1 MHESS
6 MRDRARSSWRFQ
18 VKLVCNARPEPRRVC
33 HEDIQNARV
42 CQEPTNWARTVPA
55 VRGEARDLQ
64 TGSTFGT
71 TRSTVHALRVFGR
84 SFSSSYPAPNP
95 DLPFFQYGV
104 EGSSE
109 LVGRPFACANDNQP
123 DDFRNFRGA
132 ASSKTFQ
139 VIPRSRFEIVRW
151 HHPPTWQVRA
161 SFLACRKGCWGQ
173 PRGEI
178 EPGTHA
184 STSHAPT
191 HTHLSPSPA
200 GSRPIVHDKRK
211 ESHFSLSWRT
221 GQSPRLCSF
230 IGDF

>member
-1 MHESS
+1 M
-6 MRDRARSSWRFQ
+6 
-18 VKLVCNARPEPRRVC
+18 
-33 HEDIQNARV
+33 
-42 CQEPTNWARTVPA
+42 
-55 VRGEARDLQ
+55 
-64 TGSTFGT
+64 
-71 TRSTVHALRVFGR
+71 
-84 SFSSSYPAPNP
+84 
-95 DLPFFQYGV
+95 

-139 VIPRSRFEIVRW
+139 VIPRSRFEFVRW

-191 HTHLSPSPA
+191 NTYVSPSPA
-200 GSRPIVHDKRK
+200 GSRPIVHDMRK
-211 ESHFSLSWRT
+211 DSHFSLSRRT
-221 GQSPRLCSF
+221 EQSPLSVALPATSNRRTPPRFEFYAEKVCKDALCVR
-230 IGDF
+230 GWGAHWRVCAH

>member
-1 MHESS
+1 MALGFWVSH
-6 MRDRARSSWRFQ
+6 
-18 VKLVCNARPEPRRVC
+18 LARP
-33 HEDIQNARV
+33 
-42 CQEPTNWARTVPA
+42 
-55 VRGEARDLQ
+55 
-64 TGSTFGT
+64 
-71 TRSTVHALRVFGR
+71 RSTVHALRVFGR

-95 DLPFFQYGV
+95 DLPVFQYGV

-139 VIPRSRFEIVRW
+139 VIPRSRFEFVRW

-161 SFLACRKGCWGQ
+161 SFLACRKGSWGQ

-184 STSHAPT
+184 STSHTPINTQLAPFPRRKQVYRAR
-191 HTHLSPSPA
+191 HAQGLSILIFQAHRAIST
-200 GSRPIVHDKRK
+200 
-211 ESHFSLSWRT
+211 F
-221 GQSPRLCSF
+221 CSF
-230 IGDF
+230 TGDF